1 MNERKR
7 AFLRLVPVFV
17 LFAALC
23 VSAWLH
29 KPQDT
34 SLSERRPLAQFPGL
48 TADSLLEGDF
58 MTDFED
64 YATDQFPLR
73 ESFRKLQSFIQFNLL
88 GQKDVNDIYIAEGS
102 AAKLEDA
109 LNEKWVQ
116 NSVAKLE
123 AVFNTH
129 FNEGGSKAYFALI
142 PDKGWYLAEKH
153 GYPAMDHEK
162 LLELVEN
169 AAGFAQWIPLKDTLD
184 ITDYYTTDSHW
195 RQECIGDT
203 AQALGNAMGVDISQ
217 KYVENVAR
225 EDFSGVYAGQS
236 AMKVSPDTIK
246 YLTNDIL
253 NNVSVTSFDT
263 GRPETSYV
271 YNFEKANGRDPYEL
285 FLSGNN
291 ALLVVENPSAKE
303 KRELV
308 IFRDSYAS
316 SLAPILVPAYSKIT
330 LVDIRYIQS
339 AMIGSFV
346 DFQNSDVLFLY
357 SSSLLNSSLAM
368 K

>member
-1 MNERKR
+1 MNERKK
-7 AFLRLVPVFV
+7 AYLRLLPVFL

-23 VSAWLH
+23 IAAWLH

-34 SLSERRPLAQFPGL
+34 SLSERRPLAQFPEIKV
-48 TADSLLEGDF
+48 DEVLEGDF

-73 ESFRKLQSFIQFNLL
+73 EPFRKLQSFIQFYLL

-102 AAKLEDA
+102 AAKIEDD

-123 AVFNTH
+123 SVFSAY
-129 FNEGGSKAYFALI
+129 FKESGSKAYFAVV

-153 GYPAMDHEK
+153 GYPAMDHQK
-162 LLELVEN
+162 LLELVKN
-169 AAGFAQWIPLKDTLD
+169 ASGFAQWIELKDTLD

-203 AQALGNAMGVDISQ
+203 AQILANAMGVDISQ
-217 KYVENVAR
+217 QYAENVAR

-236 AMKVSPDTIK
+236 ALPLPAEPMM
-246 YLTNDIL
+246 YLTSPVLEGASLYDYETNK
-253 NNVSVTSFDT
+253 TSGLYDL
-263 GRPETSYV
+263 E
-271 YNFEKANGRDPYEL
+271 ELWGRDPYDL
-285 FLSGNN
+285 FLSGAA
-291 ALLVVENPSAKE
+291 ALQVIENPACE
-303 KRELV
+303 TGRELV
-308 IFRDSYAS
+308 LFRDSFGS
-316 SLAPILVPAYSKIT
+316 SMAPLLVPGYSKIT
-330 LVDIRYIQS
+330 LVDLRYLSSTIL
-339 AMIGSFV
+339 GNFV
-346 DFQNSDVLFLY
+346 TGEGQDVLFLL
-357 SSSLLNSSLAM
+357 SPGILNSANLI

>member
-1 MNERKR
+1 MNERKK
-7 AFLRLVPVFV
+7 AYLRLVPVFV

-23 VSAWLH
+23 IAAWLH

-34 SLSERRPLAQFPGL
+34 SLSERRPLAQFPEITVDEVL
-48 TADSLLEGDF
+48 KGDF

-73 ESFRKLQSFIQFNLL
+73 EPFRKLQSFIQFRLL

-102 AAKLEDA
+102 AAKIEDA

-123 AVFNTH
+123 KVFQEH
-129 FNEGGSKAYFALI
+129 FQSGGSKVYFAI
-142 PDKGWYLAEKH
+142 VPDKGWYLAEKH

-162 LLELVEN
+162 LLELVKN
-169 AAGFAQWIPLKDTLD
+169 AAGFAQWIELKDTLD

-203 AQALGNAMGVDISQ
+203 AQALADAMGVDISQ
-217 KYVENVAR
+217 QYTENVAR

-236 AMKVSPDTIK
+236 ALPLPAEPMI
-246 YLTNDIL
+246 YLTSPTLEGASLYDYETNK
-253 NNVSVTSFDT
+253 TSGLYDL
-263 GRPETSYV
+263 E
-271 YNFEKANGRDPYEL
+271 ELWGRDPYDL
-285 FLSGNN
+285 FLSGAA
-291 ALLVVENPSAKE
+291 ALQVIENPACDTG
-303 KRELV
+303 RELV
-308 IFRDSYAS
+308 LFRDSFGS
-316 SLAPILVPAYSKIT
+316 SMAPLLVPGYSKIT
-330 LVDIRYIQS
+330 LVDLRYLS
-339 AMIGSFV
+339 SSLLGNFV
-346 DFQNSDVLFLY
+346 TGEGQDVLFLL
-357 SSSLLNSSLAM
+357 SPGILNSANLI